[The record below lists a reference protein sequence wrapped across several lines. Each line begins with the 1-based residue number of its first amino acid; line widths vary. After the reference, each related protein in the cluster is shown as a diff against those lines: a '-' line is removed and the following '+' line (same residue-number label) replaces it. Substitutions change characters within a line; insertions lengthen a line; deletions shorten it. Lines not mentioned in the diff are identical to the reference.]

1 MASYE
6 RYFNHLIKQAQSNAA
21 AYTEQR
27 RHRAETDA
35 QEIRDEYRAAD
46 EAAVEQSRQSL
57 AQTDAQYRQA
67 YDANAVSEAV
77 ARRNAAEAMANSQLQ
92 NSGFHA
98 TQQTAVSLARSRAD
112 SDVTLRRQAAVDRI
126 VRELDEVRAQYR
138 RQSAEET
145 AAIYKQAQ
153 DDVLEYETT
162 QTELAQDGAQ
172 ALADA
177 DREDAK
183 HAADM
188 SILEMKAAL
197 EALKLNDAKGNGN
210 GEDKPSKEEVE
221 ADAAKIKQES
231 NDLKA
236 ATFLRKCVSEG
247 SITAEERGEIMRKY
261 GIREP
266 QQYTHDYVR
275 GIVNRMVKS
284 GNKVGA
290 RTFIDTLLEQELI
303 DPNTIRDVIRR
314 LY

>member
-6 RYFNHLIKQAQSNAA
+6 RYFNHLIKQAQSNTA

-27 RHRAETDA
+27 RRRAETDA

-77 ARRNAAEAMANSQLQ
+77 ARRNAAEAMANSQLK

-210 GEDKPSKEEVE
+210 GNGEDKPSKEEVE

-261 GIREP
+261 GI
-266 QQYTHDYVR
+266 
-275 GIVNRMVKS
+275 
-284 GNKVGA
+284 
-290 RTFIDTLLEQELI
+290 
-303 DPNTIRDVIRR
+303 
-314 LY
+314 